1 MERKDGEDRI
11 PTTLVKL
18 LDRYILLKI
27 LSTFFFV
34 LLILVAIIVVI
45 DLTEKVDKFTENHLP
60 TLMIIGYYM
69 DFVPW
74 IAGLISPIIVFI
86 AIVYVTGRLAA
97 HTEIIAM
104 LSAGISFPR
113 LLLPY
118 FMGATIIAAITFILN
133 GWVIPQSN
141 KKRLNFELTYI
152 KSKQFYDRSNI
163 HLQVEPNVILYIQN
177 YNTQN
182 NTGYQFTLER
192 FDHNRLVEKLTAD
205 NISWDTAKHTWH
217 LRNWRRK
224 FVDSLFLVRD
234 VEAAKGLRISGLEQ
248 DTALSIQPKEFET
261 EQGEYDGMTIPELAE
276 HIEKLKFR
284 GATGVETYEVER
296 DIRFAAPF
304 TIFVLVFMGVL
315 VSARKSRG
323 GTGFQIVM
331 GFILAFI
338 FLIFF
343 LLTRTFAE
351 TGALPPFLAAWL
363 PNITF
368 AIIAAFM
375 YRYVPR

>member
-1 MERKDGEDRI
+1 M
-11 PTTLVKL
+11 KL
-18 LDRYILLKI
+18 LDAYILKKI
-27 LSTFFFV
+27 LATFFFV

-45 DLTEKVDKFTENHLP
+45 DLTEKVDKFTQNNLS
-60 TLMIIGYYM
+60 TLTVLGYYL

-97 HTEIIAM
+97 HTEIIAI
-104 LSAGISFPR
+104 LSSGISFPR

-118 FMGATIIAAITFILN
+118 FIGATIIAGITFVLN
-133 GWVIPQSN
+133 GWVIPKSN
-141 KKRLNFELTYI
+141 KTRLDFELTYF
-152 KSKQFYDRSNI
+152 KNRPYYDRSNI
-163 HLQVEPNVILYIQN
+163 HMQIEPNVFMFIQN
-177 YNTQN
+177 YNTQTN
-182 NTGYQFTLER
+182 VGYQFTLER
-192 FDHNRLVEKLTAD
+192 LHENRLVEKLTAD
-205 NISWDTAKHTWH
+205 NISWDTTKNTWKVKQ
-217 LRNWRRK
+217 WRRK
-224 FVDSLFLVRD
+224 YVDSVFLVRTNSIPGD
-234 VEAAKGLRISGLEQ
+234 LKTSGPEM
-248 DTALSIQPKEFET
+248 DTLLNIRPVDFEN
-261 EQGEYDGMTIPELAE
+261 EDGKYDGMTIPELSE
-276 HIEKLKFR
+276 HIKKLRFR
-284 GATGVETYEVER
+284 GATGVETFEVER
-296 DIRFAAPF
+296 HIRFAAPF

-331 GFILAFI
+331 GFILAFV

-351 TGALPPFLAAWL
+351 TGALPPLLAAWM
-363 PNITF
+363 PNLTF

>member
-1 MERKDGEDRI
+1 M
-11 PTTLVKL
+11 KL
-18 LDRYILLKI
+18 LDKYILKKI

-45 DLTEKVDKFTENHLP
+45 DLTEKIDKFTQNNLP
-60 TLMIIGYYM
+60 TSVVLGYYL

-113 LLLPY
+113 LLFPY
-118 FMGATIIAAITFILN
+118 FLGAIIIAAITFVLN
-133 GWVIPQSN
+133 GWIIPQSN
-141 KKRLNFELTYI
+141 RTRLDFELTYF
-152 KSKQFYDRSNI
+152 KNRPYYDRSNI
-163 HLQVEPNVILYIQN
+163 KLQIEADVILYIQN
-177 YNTQN
+177 FNTQS

-192 FDHNRLVEKLTAD
+192 FSKNRLIEKLNAEQ
-205 NISWDTAKHTWH
+205 IIWDTTKRTWH
-217 LRNWRRK
+217 LKQWKRR
-224 FVDSLFLVRD
+224 FIDSVFQVRTNATLND
-234 VEAAKGLRISGLEQ
+234 LRTTGADM
-248 DTALSIQPKEFET
+248 DTALNIKPVDFEN
-261 EQGEYDGMTIPELAE
+261 EEGKYDGMTIPELTE
-276 HIEKLKFR
+276 HIKKLRFR
-284 GATGVETYEVER
+284 GSTGVETYEVEKH
-296 DIRFAAPF
+296 IRFAAPF
-304 TIFVLVFMGVL
+304 TIFILVFMGVL

-368 AIIAAFM
+368 AIIASFM

>member
-1 MERKDGEDRI
+1 
-11 PTTLVKL
+11 LKL
-18 LDRYILLKI
+18 LDKYILSKI
-27 LSTFFFV
+27 LATFFFV

-45 DLTEKVDKFTENHLP
+45 DLTEKIDKFTTNNLS
-60 TLMIIGYYM
+60 TGTVLGYYM

-97 HTEIIAM
+97 HTELIAM

-118 FMGATIIAAITFILN
+118 FMGAVIIAAIMFVLN
-133 GWVIPQSN
+133 GWIIPRSN
-141 KKRLNFELTYI
+141 KTRLEFELTYF
-152 KSKQFYDRSNI
+152 KNRYYFDRHNI
-163 HLQVEPNVILYIQN
+163 HMQIEPNVYMFIQN
-177 YNTQN
+177 YNNQN
-182 NTGYQFTLER
+182 NTGYQFTLEK
-192 FDHNRLVEKLTAD
+192 FDNSNRMIEKLTAD
-205 NISWDTAKHTWH
+205 NIQWDTVKQTWK
-217 LRNWRRK
+217 LKVWRRM
-224 FVDSLFLVRD
+224 FVDSLFLVRNTPATD
-234 VEAAKGLRISGLEQ
+234 LRTSGLDL
-248 DTALSIQPKEFET
+248 DTALNIKPVDFEN
-261 EQGEYDGMTIPELAE
+261 EEGKYDGMTIPELTE
-276 HIEKLKFR
+276 HIKKLKFR
-284 GATGVETYEVER
+284 GATGVETYEVAR
-296 DIRFAAPF
+296 HIRFAAPF

>member
-1 MERKDGEDRI
+1 M
-11 PTTLVKL
+11 KL
-18 LDRYILLKI
+18 LDKYILLKI

-60 TLMIIGYYM
+60 TLTIIGYYL

-104 LSAGISFPR
+104 LSSGISFPR

-118 FMGATIIAAITFILN
+118 FMGATIIAGITFILN

-141 KKRLNFELTYI
+141 KKRLNFEVQYI
-152 KSKQFYDRSNI
+152 KSKQYYDRGNI
-163 HLQVEPNVILYIQN
+163 HLQLEPDVIMYIQN
-177 YNTQN
+177 YNTET
-182 NTGYQFTLER
+182 NTGYAFTLER
-192 FDHNRLVEKLTAD
+192 FDHNRLIEKLTAE
-205 NISWDTAKHTWH
+205 NITWDTTKHKWR
-217 LRNWRRK
+217 LRAWKRR
-224 FVDSLFLVRD
+224 FVDSLFVVRTSGTPGD
-234 VEAAKGLRISGLEQ
+234 LRTSGPEL
-248 DTALSIQPKEFET
+248 DTALAIQPKEFES
-261 EQGEYDGMTIPELAE
+261 EQGEYDGMTIPELTE
-276 HIEKLKFR
+276 HIKKLRFR
-284 GATGVETYEVER
+284 GSTGVETFEVER
-296 DIRFAAPF
+296 HIRFAAPF

-331 GFILAFI
+331 GFILAFV

>member
-1 MERKDGEDRI
+1 M
-11 PTTLVKL
+11 KL
-18 LDRYILLKI
+18 LDAYILKKI

-45 DLTEKVDKFTENHLP
+45 DLTEKVDKFTQNNLS
-60 TLMIIGYYM
+60 TITVLGYYL

-104 LSAGISFPR
+104 LSSGISFPR
-113 LLLPY
+113 FLLPY
-118 FMGATIIAAITFILN
+118 FIGALIIACITFVLN
-133 GWVIPQSN
+133 GWVIPKSN
-141 KKRLNFELTYI
+141 KTRLDFELTYF
-152 KSKQFYDRSNI
+152 KNRPYYDRSNI
-163 HLQVEPNVILYIQN
+163 HMQVEPNVFMFIQN

-182 NTGYQFTLER
+182 NIGYQFTLER
-192 FDHNRLVEKLTAD
+192 FQDNRLVEKLTAD
-205 NISWDTAKHTWH
+205 NITWDTTKNTW
-217 LRNWRRK
+217 NVKSWRRK
-224 FVDSLFLVRD
+224 FVDSVFMVRST
-234 VEAAKGLRISGLEQ
+234 AAGAKLETSGKEM
-248 DTALSIQPKEFET
+248 DTLLNIRPVDFEN
-261 EQGEYDGMTIPELAE
+261 EEGKYDGMTIPELTE
-276 HIEKLKFR
+276 HIKKLRFR

-296 DIRFAAPF
+296 HIRFAAPF

-331 GFILAFI
+331 GFILAFV

-351 TGALPPFLAAWL
+351 TGALPPLLAAWM

-368 AIIAAFM
+368 AVIAAFM

>member
-1 MERKDGEDRI
+1 M
-11 PTTLVKL
+11 KL
-18 LDRYILLKI
+18 LDKYILLKV

-45 DLTEKVDKFTENHLP
+45 DLTEKVDKFTENNLSSYV
-60 TLMIIGYYM
+60 IVGYYL

-118 FMGATIIAAITFILN
+118 FMGATIIAAITFLLN

-152 KSKQFYDRSNI
+152 KSKQYYDRSNI
-163 HLQVEPNVILYIQN
+163 HLQVEPNVIMYIQN

-182 NTGYQFTLER
+182 NTGYQFTLEK
-192 FDHNRLVEKLTAD
+192 FDNNRLVEKLTAE
-205 NISWDTAKHTWH
+205 NITWDTTKRTWH
-217 LRNWRRK
+217 LKNWKRK
-224 FVDSLFLVRD
+224 FVDSLFLVRSNATPMD
-234 VEAAKGLRISGLEQ
+234 LRTAGSDR
-248 DTALSIQPKEFET
+248 DTALAIQPKEFET
-261 EQGEYDGMTIPELAE
+261 EQGEYDGMTIPELTE
-276 HIEKLKFR
+276 HIQKLRFR

-296 DIRFAAPF
+296 HIRFAAPF

-368 AIIAAFM
+368 AIIAVFM

>member
-1 MERKDGEDRI
+1 M
-11 PTTLVKL
+11 KL
-18 LDRYILLKI
+18 LDKYIFGKVLA
-27 LSTFFFV
+27 TFFFV

-45 DLTEKVDKFTENHLP
+45 DLTEKIDKFTTNNLS
-60 TLMIIGYYM
+60 TATVLGYYL

-74 IAGLISPIIVFI
+74 IAGLISPIIAFI

-104 LSAGISFPR
+104 LASGISFPR
-113 LLLPY
+113 LLVPY
-118 FMGATIIAAITFILN
+118 FLAAMIIAGITFVLN
-133 GWVIPQSN
+133 GWIIPISN
-141 KKRLNFELTYI
+141 KTRLEFELTYF
-152 KSKQFYDRSNI
+152 KNKYYFDRHNI
-163 HLQVEPNVILYIQN
+163 HMQIEPNVYMFIQN
-177 YNTQN
+177 YNNQN

-192 FDHNRLVEKLTAD
+192 FDNNNRMVEKLTAE
-205 NISWDTAKHTWH
+205 NISWDSVKHTWH
-217 LRNWRRK
+217 LKIWKRK
-224 FVDSLFLVRD
+224 YVDSLFLVRNNPSMFD
-234 VEAAKGLRISGLEQ
+234 LRTTGSDL
-248 DTALSIQPKEFET
+248 DTALNIKPVDFEN
-261 EQGEYDGMTIPELAE
+261 EEGKFDGMTIPELTE
-276 HIEKLKFR
+276 HIKKLKFR
-284 GATGVETYEVER
+284 GATGVETYQVEQH
-296 DIRFAAPF
+296 IRFAAPF
-304 TIFVLVFMGVL
+304 TIFVLMFMGVL

-331 GFILAFI
+331 GFILAFV

>member
-1 MERKDGEDRI
+1 M
-11 PTTLVKL
+11 KL
-18 LDRYILLKI
+18 LDKYIFTKVLA
-27 LSTFFFV
+27 TFFFV

-45 DLTEKVDKFTENHLP
+45 DLTEKVDKFSSNNLS
-60 TLMIIGYYM
+60 TLTVLGYYL
-69 DFVPW
+69 DFIPW

-104 LSAGISFPR
+104 LSSGISFPR

-118 FMGATIIAAITFILN
+118 FFAATIIAGITFVLN
-133 GWVIPQSN
+133 GWIIPQSN
-141 KKRLNFELTYI
+141 KDRLHFELTYF
-152 KSKQFYDRSNI
+152 KSTYYSDRSNI
-163 HLQVEPNVILYIQN
+163 HMQIEPNVNLFIQN
-177 YNTQN
+177 YNNQT
-182 NTGYQFTLER
+182 NTGYQFTLEK
-192 FDHNRLVEKLTAD
+192 FDKDYRMIEKLSAE
-205 NISWDTAKHTWH
+205 NISWDTAKRTWH
-217 LRNWRRK
+217 LKIWKRK
-224 FVDSLFLVRD
+224 FVDSIFMVRD
-234 VEAAKGLRISGLEQ
+234 NPATDNLRITGTDL
-248 DTALSIQPKEFET
+248 DTALNIKPVDFENQ
-261 EQGEYDGMTIPELAE
+261 EGKYDGMTIPELSE
-276 HIEKLKFR
+276 HIHKLRFR
-284 GATGVETYEVER
+284 GSTGVETYEVER
-296 DIRFAAPF
+296 HIRFAAPF

-323 GTGFQIVM
+323 GTGYQIVM

-351 TGALPPFLAAWL
+351 TGALPPFIAAWL

-368 AIIAAFM
+368 AIVAAFM

>member
-1 MERKDGEDRI
+1 M
-11 PTTLVKL
+11 KL
-18 LDRYILLKI
+18 LDRYILAKI
-27 LSTFFFV
+27 LATFFFV

-45 DLTEKVDKFTENHLP
+45 DLTEKVDKFTQNNLS
-60 TLMIIGYYM
+60 TLTILGYYL

-118 FMGATIIAAITFILN
+118 FVGATIIAGITFVLN

-141 KKRLNFELTYI
+141 KTRLDFELTYF
-152 KSKQFYDRSNI
+152 KNRPYYDRSNI
-163 HLQVEPNVILYIQN
+163 HLQIEPNVIMFIQN
-177 YNTQN
+177 YNTQSN
-182 NTGYQFTLER
+182 IGYQFTLER
-192 FDHNRLVEKLTAD
+192 FDENRLVEKLTSE
-205 NISWDTAKHTWH
+205 NITWDTTKRTWH
-217 LRNWRRK
+217 LKMWKRK
-224 FVDSLFLVRD
+224 FVDSVFFVRNNATMFD
-234 VEAAKGLRISGLEQ
+234 LRTSGTDL
-248 DTALSIQPKEFET
+248 DTALNIKPVDFEN
-261 EQGEYDGMTIPELAE
+261 EEGKYDGMTIPELTE
-276 HIEKLKFR
+276 HIKKLRFR

-296 DIRFAAPF
+296 HIRFAAPF

>member
-1 MERKDGEDRI
+1 M
-11 PTTLVKL
+11 KL
-18 LDRYILLKI
+18 LDKYILAKI

-45 DLTEKVDKFTENHLP
+45 DLTEKVDKFSANNLST
-60 TLMIIGYYM
+60 TTVMGYYL

-118 FMGATIIAAITFILN
+118 FIGALIIAGITFVLN
-133 GWVIPQSN
+133 GWLIPQSN
-141 KKRLNFELTYI
+141 KTRLEFELTYF
-152 KSKQFYDRSNI
+152 KNKYYFDRHNI
-163 HLQVEPNVILYIQN
+163 HMQIEPNVYLFIQN
-177 YNTQN
+177 YNNQN
-182 NTGYQFTLER
+182 NTGYQFTLEK
-192 FDHNRLVEKLTAD
+192 FDESNRMIEKLTAD
-205 NISWDTAKHTWH
+205 NISWDTAKQIWH
-217 LRNWRRK
+217 LRSWKRK
-224 FVDSLFLVRD
+224 FVDSLFLVRTAPPTD
-234 VEAAKGLRISGLEQ
+234 LRISGSEM
-248 DTALSIQPKEFET
+248 DTALNIKPVDFEN
-261 EQGEYDGMTIPELAE
+261 EEGKYDGMTIPELTE
-276 HIEKLKFR
+276 HIKKLKFR

-296 DIRFAAPF
+296 HIRFAAPF

>member
-1 MERKDGEDRI
+1 M
-11 PTTLVKL
+11 KL

-45 DLTEKVDKFTENHLP
+45 DLTEKVDKFTQSNLS
-60 TLMIIGYYM
+60 TLAIVGYYM
-69 DFVPW
+69 NFVPW

-118 FMGATIIAAITFILN
+118 FMAATIIAGITFVLN

-141 KKRLNFELTYI
+141 KKRLDFELTYI
-152 KSKQFYDRSNI
+152 KSKPYYDRSNI
-163 HLQVEPNVILYIQN
+163 KLQIESNVILYIQN

-192 FDHNRLVEKLTAD
+192 FDHNRLVEKM
-205 NISWDTAKHTWH
+205 NSEQIVWDTAKHTWH
-217 LRNWRRK
+217 LKMWKRR
-224 FVDSLFLVRD
+224 FVDSIFHVRTNASLFD
-234 VEAAKGLRISGLEQ
+234 LRTTGTDL
-248 DTALSIQPKEFET
+248 DTALNIRPADFEN
-261 EQGEYDGMTIPELAE
+261 EEGQYDGMTIPELSE
-276 HIEKLKFR
+276 HIKKLKFR
-284 GATGVETYEVER
+284 GSTGVETYQVER
-296 DIRFAAPF
+296 HIRFAAPF

>member
-1 MERKDGEDRI
+1 M
-11 PTTLVKL
+11 KL
-18 LDRYILLKI
+18 LDKYILVKV

-45 DLTEKVDKFTENHLP
+45 DLTEKVDKFTQNNLP
-60 TLMIIGYYM
+60 TLTVLGYYM
-69 DFVPW
+69 DFIPW
-74 IAGLISPIIVFI
+74 IAGLISPIIAFI
-86 AIVYVTGRLAA
+86 SIVYVTGRLAA

-104 LSAGISFPR
+104 LSSGISFPR

-118 FMGATIIAAITFILN
+118 FMAAMIIAGITFVLN

-141 KKRLNFELTYI
+141 RTRLDFELTYFKNRPYNDRGNI
-152 KSKQFYDRSNI
+152 K
-163 HLQVEPNVILYIQN
+163 LQIEPDVILYIQN
-177 YNTQN
+177 YNTQT

-192 FDHNRLVEKLTAD
+192 FNKNRLIEKLNAEQ
-205 NISWDTAKHTWH
+205 IIWDTTKLTWH
-217 LRNWRRK
+217 LQSWKRR
-224 FVDSLFLVRD
+224 FVDSVFQVRANATMND
-234 VEAAKGLRISGLEQ
+234 LRTTGTSM
-248 DTALSIQPKEFET
+248 DTALNIKPVDFEN
-261 EQGEYDGMTIPELAE
+261 EEGKFDGMTIPELTD
-276 HIEKLKFR
+276 HIKKLRFR

-296 DIRFAAPF
+296 HIRFAAPF

-368 AIIAAFM
+368 AIIGTFM

>member
-1 MERKDGEDRI
+1 M
-11 PTTLVKL
+11 KL
-18 LDRYILLKI
+18 LDRYILFKI

-45 DLTEKVDKFTENHLP
+45 DLTEKVDKFTENHLS
-60 TLMIIGYYM
+60 TLVIVGYYL

-118 FMGATIIAAITFILN
+118 FMGATIIAAITFLLN

-141 KKRLNFELTYI
+141 KKRLNFELAYI
-152 KSKQFYDRSNI
+152 KSKQYSERGNI
-163 HLQVEPNVILYIQN
+163 HLQIEPNVIMYIQN

-205 NISWDTAKHTWH
+205 NIIWDSLKHTWH
-217 LRNWRRK
+217 LKNWRRR
-224 FVDSLFLVRD
+224 FVDSLFLVRSNPGPLD
-234 VEAAKGLRISGLEQ
+234 LRTSGADR
-248 DTALSIQPKEFET
+248 DTALAIQPKEFES
-261 EQGEYDGMTIPELAE
+261 EQGEYDGMTIPELTQ
-276 HIEKLKFR
+276 HIRKLKFR
-284 GATGVETYEVER
+284 GSTGVETFEVER
-296 DIRFAAPF
+296 HIRFAAPF

-351 TGALPPFLAAWL
+351 TGALSPFLAAWL

-368 AIIAAFM
+368 GIIAAFM

>member
-1 MERKDGEDRI
+1 VVFPLR
-11 PTTLVKL
+11 TLRELYFMKL

-45 DLTEKVDKFTENHLP
+45 DLTEKVDKFTQSNLS
-60 TLMIIGYYM
+60 TLAIVGYYM
-69 DFVPW
+69 NFVPW

-118 FMGATIIAAITFILN
+118 FMAATIIAGITFVLN

-141 KKRLNFELTYI
+141 KKRLDFELTYI
-152 KSKQFYDRSNI
+152 KSKPYYDRSNI
-163 HLQVEPNVILYIQN
+163 KLQIESNVILYIQN

-192 FDHNRLVEKLTAD
+192 FDHNRLVEKM
-205 NISWDTAKHTWH
+205 NSEQIVWDTAKHTWH
-217 LRNWRRK
+217 LKMWKRR
-224 FVDSLFLVRD
+224 FVDSIFHVRTNASLFD
-234 VEAAKGLRISGLEQ
+234 LRTTGTDL
-248 DTALSIQPKEFET
+248 DTALNIRPADFEN
-261 EQGEYDGMTIPELAE
+261 EEGQYDGMTIPELSE
-276 HIEKLKFR
+276 HIKKLKFR
-284 GATGVETYEVER
+284 GSTGVETYQVER
-296 DIRFAAPF
+296 HIRFAAPF

>member
-1 MERKDGEDRI
+1 M
-11 PTTLVKL
+11 KL
-18 LDRYILLKI
+18 LDRYILKKI
-27 LSTFFFV
+27 LATFFFV

-45 DLTEKVDKFTENHLP
+45 DLTEKVDKFTQNNLS
-60 TLMIIGYYM
+60 TLTVLGYYL

-104 LSAGISFPR
+104 LSSGISFPR

-118 FMGATIIAAITFILN
+118 FIGASIIACITFLLN
-133 GWVIPQSN
+133 GWVIPKSN
-141 KKRLNFELTYI
+141 KTRLDFELTYF
-152 KSKQFYDRSNI
+152 KNRPYYDRSNI
-163 HLQVEPNVILYIQN
+163 HMQIEPNVFMFIQN

-182 NTGYQFTLER
+182 NVGYQFTLER
-192 FDHNRLVEKLTAD
+192 FNNNRLVEKLTAD
-205 NISWDTAKHTWH
+205 NISWDTTKNTWKVKQ
-217 LRNWRRK
+217 WKRK
-224 FVDSLFLVRD
+224 FVDSVFLVRHN
-234 VEAAKGLRISGLEQ
+234 AKAGDLNTSGTDM
-248 DTALSIQPKEFET
+248 DTLLNIRPVDFEN
-261 EQGEYDGMTIPELAE
+261 EEGKYDGMTIPELSE
-276 HIEKLKFR
+276 HIKKLRFR

-296 DIRFAAPF
+296 HIRFAAPF

-351 TGALPPFLAAWL
+351 TGALPPLLAAWM

-368 AIIAAFM
+368 AVIAAFM

>member
-1 MERKDGEDRI
+1 M
-11 PTTLVKL
+11 KL
-18 LDRYILLKI
+18 LDKYILLKV

-45 DLTEKVDKFTENHLP
+45 DLTEKVDKFTTNNLS
-60 TLMIIGYYM
+60 TMVVIGYYL

-104 LSAGISFPR
+104 LSSGISFPR

-118 FMGATIIAAITFILN
+118 FMAATIIAAITFVLN
-133 GWVIPQSN
+133 GWVIPLSN
-141 KKRLNFELTYI
+141 KKRLDFELTYI
-152 KSKQFYDRSNI
+152 KNKPYFDRGNI
-163 HLQVEPNVILYIQN
+163 HLQIEPNVIMYIQN
-177 YNTQN
+177 YNTEN

-192 FDHNRLVEKLTAD
+192 FDNNRLVEKLKAE
-205 NISWDTAKHTWH
+205 NITWDSVKHTWH
-217 LRNWRRK
+217 LKMWKRRY
-224 FVDSLFLVRD
+224 VDSLFLVRTNATSFD
-234 VEAAKGLRISGLEQ
+234 LRTTGTDM
-248 DTALSIQPKEFET
+248 DTALNIKPVDFEN
-261 EQGEYDGMTIPELAE
+261 EEGKYDGMTIPELSE
-276 HIEKLKFR
+276 HITKLRFR
-284 GATGVETYEVER
+284 GSTGVETYEVER
-296 DIRFAAPF
+296 HIRFAAPF

-368 AIIAAFM
+368 AIIASFM

>member
-1 MERKDGEDRI
+1 MEGEDGEDRI
-11 PTTLVKL
+11 TTTLMKL
-18 LDRYILLKI
+18 LDKYIFLKI

-45 DLTEKVDKFTENHLP
+45 DLTEKVDKFSSNNLSTGA
-60 TLMIIGYYM
+60 IIGYYLN
-69 DFVPW
+69 FVPW

-118 FMGATIIAAITFILN
+118 FMAATVIASITFALN

-141 KKRLNFELTYI
+141 KKRLDFELTYI
-152 KSKQFYDRSNI
+152 RNKPYYDRSNI
-163 HLQVEPNVILYIQN
+163 KLQIEANVILYIQN

-192 FDHNRLVEKLTAD
+192 FDNNRLIEKMNAEQ
-205 NISWDTAKHTWH
+205 IVWDTAKHTWH
-217 LRNWRRK
+217 LKMWKRR
-224 FVDSLFLVRD
+224 FVDSIFQVRTNATTYD
-234 VEAAKGLRISGLEQ
+234 LRTTGTDM
-248 DTALSIQPKEFET
+248 DTALTIKPVDFEN
-261 EQGEYDGMTIPELAE
+261 EEGKYDGMTIPELSE
-276 HIEKLKFR
+276 HIKKLRFR

-296 DIRFAAPF
+296 HIRFAAPF

-368 AIIAAFM
+368 AIIASFM

>member
-1 MERKDGEDRI
+1 M
-11 PTTLVKL
+11 KL
-18 LDRYILLKI
+18 LDRYILKKI

-45 DLTEKVDKFTENHLP
+45 DLTEKVDKFSQNNLS
-60 TLMIIGYYM
+60 TLTVLGYYA

-74 IAGLISPIIVFI
+74 IAGLISPIIAFI

-118 FMGATIIAAITFILN
+118 FIGASIIAATIFVLN
-133 GWVIPQSN
+133 GWVIPKSN
-141 KKRLNFELTYI
+141 KTRLDFELTYF
-152 KSKQFYDRSNI
+152 KNRPYYDRSNI
-163 HLQVEPNVILYIQN
+163 HMQVEPNVFLFIQN

-182 NTGYQFTLER
+182 NVGYQFTLER
-192 FDHNRLVEKLTAD
+192 FKDNRLVEKLTAD
-205 NISWDTAKHTWH
+205 NITWDTALNTWKVKA
-217 LRNWRRK
+217 WKRK
-224 FVDSLFLVRD
+224 FVDSVYMVRLN
-234 VEAAKGLRISGLEQ
+234 AKASALMTVGYDM
-248 DTALSIQPKEFET
+248 DTLLNIRPVDFEN
-261 EQGEYDGMTIPELAE
+261 EEGKYDGMTIPELTE
-276 HIEKLKFR
+276 HIKKLRFR

-296 DIRFAAPF
+296 HIRFAAPF

-315 VSARKSRG
+315 VSARKARG

-351 TGALPPFLAAWL
+351 TGALPPLLAAWM

-368 AIIAAFM
+368 AIIAVFM

>member
-1 MERKDGEDRI
+1 M
-11 PTTLVKL
+11 KL
-18 LDRYILLKI
+18 LDRYIFFKI
-27 LSTFFFV
+27 LATFFFV

-45 DLTEKVDKFTENHLP
+45 DLTEKVDKFTQNNLS
-60 TLMIIGYYM
+60 TFTVLGYYM

-118 FMGATIIAAITFILN
+118 FLSATVIAGITFVLN
-133 GWVIPQSN
+133 GWIIPQSN
-141 KKRLNFELTYI
+141 KTRLEFEMKYFKNVTYYDVRNSIMQIAPNTNMFIQNFNT
-152 KSKQFYDRSNI
+152 QSNI
-163 HLQVEPNVILYIQN
+163 
-177 YNTQN
+177 
-182 NTGYQFTLER
+182 GYQFSLER
-192 FDHNRLVEKLTAD
+192 FKDNRLVEKLTAES
-205 NISWDTAKHTWH
+205 ITWDTTKKTWH
-217 LRNWRRK
+217 LKTWKRV
-224 FVDSLFLVRD
+224 FVDSLFIVRTTT
-234 VEAAKGLRISGLEQ
+234 ANGLRTSGPDL
-248 DTALSIQPKEFET
+248 DTALNIKPIDFENQ
-261 EQGEYDGMTIPELAE
+261 EGAYDGMTIPELTEYIA
-276 HIEKLKFR
+276 KLRFR
-284 GATGVETYEVER
+284 GSTGVETYEVER
-296 DIRFAAPF
+296 HIRFAAPF

-351 TGALPPFLAAWL
+351 TGALPPFLAAWM

-368 AIIAAFM
+368 AVIAAFM

>member
-1 MERKDGEDRI
+1 M
-11 PTTLVKL
+11 KL
-18 LDRYILLKI
+18 LDKYILTKI

-45 DLTEKVDKFTENHLP
+45 DLTEKVDKFSANNLSTA
-60 TLMIIGYYM
+60 TVMGYYL
-69 DFVPW
+69 DFIPW

-113 LLLPY
+113 FLLPY
-118 FMGATIIAAITFILN
+118 FIGASIIAGITFVLN
-133 GWVIPQSN
+133 GWLIPQSN
-141 KKRLNFELTYI
+141 KTRLEFELTYF
-152 KSKQFYDRSNI
+152 KNKYYFDRHNI
-163 HLQVEPNVILYIQN
+163 HMQIEPNVYLFIQN
-177 YNTQN
+177 YNNQN
-182 NTGYQFTLER
+182 NTGYQFTLEK
-192 FDHNRLVEKLTAD
+192 FDDNNRMIEKLTAD
-205 NISWDTAKHTWH
+205 NISWDTTKMTWH
-217 LRNWRRK
+217 LRSWKRK
-224 FVDSLFLVRD
+224 FVDSLFLVRSSP
-234 VEAAKGLRISGLEQ
+234 AANLRINGAEM
-248 DTALSIQPKEFET
+248 DTALNIKPVDFEN
-261 EQGEYDGMTIPELAE
+261 EEGKYDGMTIPELTE
-276 HIEKLKFR
+276 HIKKLKFR

-296 DIRFAAPF
+296 HIRFAAPF

>member
-1 MERKDGEDRI
+1 M
-11 PTTLVKL
+11 KL
-18 LDRYILLKI
+18 LDKYILAKI

-34 LLILVAIIVVI
+34 LLILVAIILVI
-45 DLTEKVDKFTENHLP
+45 DLTEKVDKFTENHLS
-60 TLMIIGYYM
+60 TYVIVGYYL

-118 FMGATIIAAITFILN
+118 FMGATIIAAITFLLN

-152 KSKQFYDRSNI
+152 KSKQYYDRSNI

-192 FDHNRLVEKLTAD
+192 FDENRLVEKLTAD
-205 NISWDTAKHTWH
+205 NISWDTTKHTWH
-217 LRNWRRK
+217 IKNWKRK
-224 FVDSLFLVRD
+224 FVDSLFLVRSNPE
-234 VEAAKGLRISGLEQ
+234 VNNLRASGTDM
-248 DTALSIQPKEFET
+248 DTLLNIQPKEFET
-261 EQGEYDGMTIPELAE
+261 EQGEYDGMTIPELTE
-276 HIEKLKFR
+276 HIKKLRFR

-296 DIRFAAPF
+296 HIRFAAPF

-368 AIIAAFM
+368 AIIAVFM

>member
-1 MERKDGEDRI
+1 M
-11 PTTLVKL
+11 KL
-18 LDRYILLKI
+18 LDRYILVKVLT
-27 LSTFFFV
+27 TFFFV

-45 DLTEKVDKFTENHLP
+45 DLTEKVDKFAQNNLSSLTIL
-60 TLMIIGYYM
+60 GYYL
-69 DFVPW
+69 DFIPW

-113 LLLPY
+113 LLVPY
-118 FMGATIIAAITFILN
+118 FMAASIIAAITFGLN
-133 GWVIPQSN
+133 GWLIPQSN
-141 KKRLNFELTYI
+141 KTRLDFELTYF
-152 KSKQFYDRSNI
+152 KNRPYYDRSNI
-163 HLQVEPNVILYIQN
+163 HLQIEPNVIMFIQN

-182 NTGYQFTLER
+182 NVGYQFTLER
-192 FDHNRLVEKLTAD
+192 FDHNRLVEKLTSE
-205 NISWDTAKHTWH
+205 NITWDSSKRTWH
-217 LRNWRRK
+217 LKMWKRK
-224 FVDSLFLVRD
+224 FVDSVFLARNNAD
-234 VEAAKGLRISGLEQ
+234 MFDLRTSGTDM
-248 DTALSIQPKEFET
+248 DTAVNIKPVDFEN
-261 EQGEYDGMTIPELAE
+261 EEGKYDGMTIPELTE
-276 HIEKLKFR
+276 HIHKLRFR
-284 GATGVETYEVER
+284 GAAGVETYEVER
-296 DIRFAAPF
+296 HIRFAAPF

-368 AIIAAFM
+368 AIIAGFM

>member
-1 MERKDGEDRI
+1 M
-11 PTTLVKL
+11 KL
-18 LDRYILLKI
+18 LDKYIFTKVLA
-27 LSTFFFV
+27 TFFFV

-45 DLTEKVDKFTENHLP
+45 DLTEKVDKFSSNNLS
-60 TLMIIGYYM
+60 TLTVLGYYL

-74 IAGLISPIIVFI
+74 IAGLISPIIAFI

-97 HTEIIAM
+97 HTEIIAI

-118 FMGATIIAAITFILN
+118 FMAATIIASITFVLN

-141 KKRLNFELTYI
+141 KTRLDFELTYF
-152 KSKQFYDRSNI
+152 KNRPYFDRSNI
-163 HLQVEPNVILYIQN
+163 HLQIEPNVIMFIQN
-177 YNTQN
+177 YNTGSN
-182 NTGYQFTLER
+182 IGYQFTLER
-192 FDHNRLVEKLTAD
+192 FDNNRLVEKLTSE
-205 NISWDTAKHTWH
+205 NITWDSTKRTWH
-217 LRNWRRK
+217 LKMWKRK
-224 FVDSLFLVRD
+224 FVDSIFLVRD
-234 VEAAKGLRISGLEQ
+234 NPSMFDLRKTGTDM
-248 DTALSIQPKEFET
+248 DTALNIKPIDFEN
-261 EQGEYDGMTIPELAE
+261 EEGKYDGMTIPELTE
-276 HIEKLKFR
+276 HIKKLKFR
-284 GATGVETYEVER
+284 GSTGVETYQVEKH
-296 DIRFAAPF
+296 IRFAAPF

-315 VSARKSRG
+315 VSAKKSRG

-351 TGALPPFLAAWL
+351 TGALSPFLAAWL

>member
-1 MERKDGEDRI
+1 M
-11 PTTLVKL
+11 KL
-18 LDRYILLKI
+18 LDKYIFTKVLA
-27 LSTFFFV
+27 TFFFV

-45 DLTEKVDKFTENHLP
+45 DLTEKVDKFSSNNLS
-60 TLMIIGYYM
+60 TLTVLGYYL

-74 IAGLISPIIVFI
+74 IAGLISPIIAFI

-97 HTEIIAM
+97 HTEIIAI

-118 FMGATIIAAITFILN
+118 FMAATIIASITFVLN

-141 KKRLNFELTYI
+141 KTRLDFELTYF
-152 KSKQFYDRSNI
+152 KNRPYFDRSNI
-163 HLQVEPNVILYIQN
+163 HLQIEPNVIMFIQN
-177 YNTQN
+177 YNTGSN
-182 NTGYQFTLER
+182 IGYQFTLER
-192 FDHNRLVEKLTAD
+192 FDNNRLVEKLTSE
-205 NISWDTAKHTWH
+205 NITWDSTKRTWH
-217 LRNWRRK
+217 LKMWKRK
-224 FVDSLFLVRD
+224 FVDSIFLVRD
-234 VEAAKGLRISGLEQ
+234 NPSMFDLRKTGTDM
-248 DTALSIQPKEFET
+248 DTALNIKPIDFEN
-261 EQGEYDGMTIPELAE
+261 EEGKYDGMTIPELTE
-276 HIEKLKFR
+276 HIKKLKFR
-284 GATGVETYEVER
+284 GSTGVETYQVEKH
-296 DIRFAAPF
+296 IRFAAPF

-351 TGALPPFLAAWL
+351 TGALSPFLAAWL

>member
-1 MERKDGEDRI
+1 M
-11 PTTLVKL
+11 KL
-18 LDRYILLKI
+18 LDRYILVKI

-45 DLTEKVDKFTENHLP
+45 DLTEKIDKFTQNNLS
-60 TLMIIGYYM
+60 TLAILGYYL

-118 FMGATIIAAITFILN
+118 FVGALIIGGITFVLN

-141 KKRLNFELTYI
+141 KTRLDFELTYF
-152 KSKQFYDRSNI
+152 KNRPYYDRSNI
-163 HLQVEPNVILYIQN
+163 HLQIEPNVIMFIQN

-182 NTGYQFTLER
+182 NIGYQFTLER
-192 FDHNRLVEKLTAD
+192 FDENRLVEKLTSE
-205 NISWDTAKHTWH
+205 NITWDTTKRTWH
-217 LRNWRRK
+217 LKMWKRK
-224 FVDSLFLVRD
+224 FVDSMFLVRSN
-234 VEAAKGLRISGLEQ
+234 AAMFDLRTSGTDL
-248 DTALSIQPKEFET
+248 DTALNIKPVEFEN
-261 EQGEYDGMTIPELAE
+261 EEGKYDGMTIPELSE
-276 HIEKLKFR
+276 HIKKLRFR

-296 DIRFAAPF
+296 HIRFAAPF

>member
-1 MERKDGEDRI
+1 M
-11 PTTLVKL
+11 KL
-18 LDRYILLKI
+18 LDAYILKKI

-45 DLTEKVDKFTENHLP
+45 DLTEKVDKFTQNNLS
-60 TLMIIGYYM
+60 TVTILGYYL

-118 FMGATIIAAITFILN
+118 FIGATIIAGITFVLN
-133 GWVIPQSN
+133 GWIIPKSN
-141 KKRLNFELTYI
+141 KTRLDFELTYF
-152 KSKQFYDRSNI
+152 KNRPYYDRSNI
-163 HLQVEPNVILYIQN
+163 HLQIEPNVIMFIQN
-177 YNTQN
+177 YNTQTN
-182 NTGYQFTLER
+182 IGYQFTLER
-192 FDHNRLVEKLTAD
+192 FDDSNRLIEKTTAD
-205 NISWDTAKHTWH
+205 NILWDTTKHTWH
-217 LRNWRRK
+217 LKQWKRK
-224 FVDSLFLVRD
+224 FVDSVFLVRNNPLPSD
-234 VEAAKGLRISGLEQ
+234 LRSSGTDL
-248 DTALSIQPKEFET
+248 DTALNIKPVDFEN
-261 EQGEYDGMTIPELAE
+261 EEGKYDGMTIPELTE
-276 HIEKLKFR
+276 HIKKLRFR

-296 DIRFAAPF
+296 HIRFAAPF

-351 TGALPPFLAAWL
+351 TGALPPLLAAWM

-368 AIIAAFM
+368 AVIAAFM

>member
-1 MERKDGEDRI
+1 M
-11 PTTLVKL
+11 KL
-18 LDRYILLKI
+18 LDRYILYKI
-27 LSTFFFV
+27 LATFFFV

-45 DLTEKVDKFTENHLP
+45 DLTEKVDKFTQNNLS
-60 TLMIIGYYM
+60 TLTVLGYYL

-113 LLLPY
+113 LLVPY
-118 FMGATIIAAITFILN
+118 FIGATIIATITFVLN

-141 KKRLNFELTYI
+141 KTRVDFELTYF
-152 KSKQFYDRSNI
+152 KNRPYYDRSSI
-163 HLQVEPNVILYIQN
+163 HMQIEPDVIMFIQN
-177 YNTQN
+177 YNTQSN
-182 NTGYQFTLER
+182 IGYQFTLER
-192 FDHNRLVEKLTAD
+192 FNENRLVEKLTSEQIA
-205 NISWDTAKHTWH
+205 WDSAKQTWH
-217 LRNWRRK
+217 LKMWKRK
-224 FVDSLFLVRD
+224 FVDSVFLVRANAGRFD
-234 VEAAKGLRISGLEQ
+234 LRTSGTDL
-248 DTALSIQPKEFET
+248 DSAVAIKPVDFEN
-261 EQGEYDGMTIPELAE
+261 EEGKYDGMTIPELTE
-276 HIEKLKFR
+276 HIKKLRFR

-296 DIRFAAPF
+296 HIRFAAPF

-351 TGALPPFLAAWL
+351 TGALPPLLAAWM

-368 AIIAAFM
+368 AVIAAFM